1 MTESELA
8 EAVGS
13 TFEHM
18 SVYEAIDLQLQRVAL
33 VYSSE
38 EQLLIAITIYLTLVS
53 AFLAAAY
60 VGGSSLNRAQTLI
73 GSAIFT
79 VASSYLTLTITWI
92 LMGINFQRWAIGLQY
107 QQMAEQ
113 YGRPDW
119 VEFGQSFQL
128 DGRLAWGDYVIIGLL
143 IGGNGI
149 GIGSPEGRI
158 LIGRRGKDNSNVLAP
173 SSLGKVLERIIDDV
187 DADRLCL

>member
-143 IGGNGI
+143 IGG
-149 GIGSPEGRI
+149 I
-158 LIGRRGKDNSNVLAP
+158 L
-173 SSLGKVLERIIDDV
+173 SSLYFMWSIRHSKTK
-187 DADRLCL
+187 